1 LQYYPFINTAVIT
14 MTTPFYIENGQVMS
28 YVPIEV
34 KTHRDAY
41 AATLHVLFKH
51 VADFHMCVAKTFSK
65 TYGIPEDDIIR
76 TIQESDEFKNMN
88 VDRALHSATHDAII
102 KSLGYNSE
110 TVTVAVTE
118 PVTVAATEPVTV
130 AATEPVTVA
139 ATVTEPGPKKRIVKK
154 KQNTEPAPAD
164 PLIPAPAEIVAKK
177 RVPKKNQ
184 LSANETI
191 TREQETESACKIP
204 VPIQASVQN
213 DTVTEKK
220 KVIKKTTPKILTVA
234 PAAPLVAA
242 PLVAAPL
249 VAAPLVQEQAQSP
262 DAPLIQE
269 QAQSPDAPIV
279 AAPTQECVKIKII
292 KKLKAST

>member
-1 LQYYPFINTAVIT
+1 
-14 MTTPFYIENGQVMS
+14 MS

-118 PVTVAATEPVTV
+118 PVTVAATEPVTVAATEPVTVAATEPVTVAVTEPVTV

>member
-1 LQYYPFINTAVIT
+1 
-14 MTTPFYIENGQVMS
+14 MS

-118 PVTVAATEPVTV
+118 PVTVAATEPVTVAATEPVTVAATEPVTVAVTEPVTV

-242 PLVAAPL
+242 PLV
-249 VAAPLVQEQAQSP
+249 QEQAQSP

>member
-1 LQYYPFINTAVIT
+1 

-110 TVTVAVTE
+110 TVTVA
-118 PVTVAATEPVTV
+118 ATEPVTV

-184 LSANETI
+184 LPANETI
-191 TREQETESACKIP
+191 TREPETESACKIP

-234 PAAPLVAA
+234 PAAPLV
-242 PLVAAPL
+242 
-249 VAAPLVQEQAQSP
+249 QEQAQSP

-279 AAPTQECVKIKII
+279 AAPTQECVKVKII